1 MQKYDEINIQIKS
14 LNTLLAHLSTQNTIN
29 EKVIYELC
37 NKIKTLKINL
47 KNLKK

>member
-1 MQKYDEINIQIKS
+1 MKKYDEINIQIKL
-14 LNTLLAHLSTQNTIN
+14 LNTLLGHLSTQKIMN

-37 NKIKTLKINL
+37 NKIKTLKANL